1 MIAFGRSYA
10 YSVQGR
16 KVDEILQLLN
26 KEFDYTYIKEE
37 KDFPSVRE
45 SLKKKVDELNKK
57 YPKTVKYAVVGKLSA
72 QEGSITIGTVGTA
85 VRTKGIFLHFWSVK
99 PMSEGGEV

>member
-57 YPKTVKYAVVGKLSA
+57 YPKTVKYYVRLDKGCKCGFLRIGQPGSA
-72 QEGSITIGTVGTA
+72 I
-85 VRTKGIFLHFWSVK
+85 KGISLPYWDVR